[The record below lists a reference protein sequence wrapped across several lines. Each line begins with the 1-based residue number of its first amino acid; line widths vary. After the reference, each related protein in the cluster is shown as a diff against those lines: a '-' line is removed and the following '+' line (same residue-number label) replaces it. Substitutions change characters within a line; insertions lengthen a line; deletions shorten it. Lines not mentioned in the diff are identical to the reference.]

1 MRKRPRA
8 NCDGCTVAA
17 ERFQAL
23 LAPMQSSALRLI
35 TLRRELA
42 ARYVRIN
49 RLWHAARK
57 AYRRL
62 HAAPVQDL
70 DELRTAAQRLD
81 ALDRD
86 RATLLS
92 DLKALSR

>member
-1 MRKRPRA
+1 M
-8 NCDGCTVAA
+8 
-17 ERFQAL
+17 
-23 LAPMQSSALRLI
+23 APMQSSALRLI

-57 AYRRL
+57 AYGRL
-62 HAAPVQDL
+62 HAAPVKDL
-70 DELRTAAQRLD
+70 SELRSAAQRLEE
-81 ALDRD
+81 LGRD